1 MKITRRQLKRLIRE
15 EIAASLVLQEALRAS
30 GRYDIWKTGKFGD
43 EIDIE
48 CPAIEQDGEELF
60 DPIETAPKADVVQ
73 SIRSQMEQIAEE
85 HPQIQSIIIRSG
97 ASIVPIRRDAI
108 QIFRTNVPEYS
119 ELSDDAVATKGE
131 QPGSFNE
138 NEVTTGNRA
147 LAVTRGKNLA
157 RALGYEDD
165 QVRYEF
171 EITKDR
177 LYAQIQMIGCSPEI
191 TYDGDSGERRRGRGP
206 SASVVRS
213 SIEEL
218 EDYEDTLRRGRRIAD
233 ARLNSLADDLQDQ
246 GIEPTNIE
254 AAVGQGAD
262 AQLRYL
268 ITGPDVDGNDNSS
281 ALISLE
287 AILDDI
293 E

>member
-15 EIAASLVLQEALRAS
+15 EITASLVLQEALRAS
-30 GRYDIWKTGKFGD
+30 GRYDIWKSGRFGD

-60 DPIETAPKADVVQ
+60 DPIETDPKADVVQ

-157 RALGYEDD
+157 R
-165 QVRYEF
+165 
-171 EITKDR
+171 
-177 LYAQIQMIGCSPEI
+177 
-191 TYDGDSGERRRGRGP
+191 
-206 SASVVRS
+206 
-213 SIEEL
+213 
-218 EDYEDTLRRGRRIAD
+218 
-233 ARLNSLADDLQDQ
+233 
-246 GIEPTNIE
+246 
-254 AAVGQGAD
+254 
-262 AQLRYL
+262 
-268 ITGPDVDGNDNSS
+268 
-281 ALISLE
+281 
-287 AILDDI
+287 
-293 E
+293 